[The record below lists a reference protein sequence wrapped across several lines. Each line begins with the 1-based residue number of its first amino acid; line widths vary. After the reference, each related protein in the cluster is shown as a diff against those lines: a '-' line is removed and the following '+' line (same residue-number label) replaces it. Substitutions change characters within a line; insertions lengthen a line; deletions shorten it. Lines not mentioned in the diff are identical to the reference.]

1 MIEGDGNLFSLMGDS
16 TINHVGFLLLALA
29 VFSNSSIESF
39 VFYIIQYT
47 ITNLNI
53 FLIILALSY
62 KINKKITT
70 ETTPSIEGS
79 DFEKSVEQFSHFGK
93 NSLVAKKK
101 INISDIEYINSLKG
115 LFYKNPILSLSLAIC
130 LFSFA
135 GVPPLIGFFAKQ
147 QVLYSSNSAG
157 YFFLS
162 LTAIIVS
169 VISAFYYLKIIKI
182 V

>member
-1 MIEGDGNLFSLMGDS
+1 M
-16 TINHVGFLLLALA
+16 
-29 VFSNSSIESF
+29 
-39 VFYIIQYT
+39 
-47 ITNLNI
+47 
-53 FLIILALSY
+53 
-62 KINKKITT
+62 
-70 ETTPSIEGS
+70 EGS
-79 DFEKSVEQFSHFGK
+79 ASERSVKHLSHFRK
-93 NSLVAKKK
+93 DSWAKKK

-169 VISAFYYLKIIKI
+169 VISAFYYLKVIKI
-182 V
+182 VYSEAEGARAKNKIEKALKLLLTRSIAQQGPKGREKENLLLDINHPLQNPTSLNPLERFFSRIYSRLE

>member
-62 KINKKITT
+62 IINKRIDRTFTLYIDSKDEKKWLIYN
-70 ETTPSIEGS
+70 PSLNFSQGKGQSIFENLIGIE
-79 DFEKSVEQFSHFGK
+79 VI
-93 NSLVAKKK
+93 K
-101 INISDIEYINSLKG
+101 INIFDNVKNI
-115 LFYKNPILSLSLAIC
+115 FVYK
-130 LFSFA
+130 
-135 GVPPLIGFFAKQ
+135 
-147 QVLYSSNSAG
+147 
-157 YFFLS
+157 
-162 LTAIIVS
+162 
-169 VISAFYYLKIIKI
+169 
-182 V
+182 